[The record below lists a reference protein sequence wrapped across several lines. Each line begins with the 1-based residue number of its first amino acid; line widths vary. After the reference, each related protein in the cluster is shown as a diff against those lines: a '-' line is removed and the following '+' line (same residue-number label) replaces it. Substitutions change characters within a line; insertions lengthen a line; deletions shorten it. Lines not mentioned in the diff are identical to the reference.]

1 MTLLITIIPSLAL
14 LLYFVLSDKFKEPK
28 LTVLAVF
35 FLGYLICL
43 PAGTLNDFSYKLL
56 EDGTELSKRLGYSFL
71 GPAWAEELLKFSIL
85 YLIVLRRDEFNEPMD
100 GVVYGVAASLGF
112 ATYENYDYV
121 FRLAEQWDLV
131 PMDLAI
137 WRSYSAIPMHGLNG
151 CLMGFYFGKYA
162 FTGDKKFLLL
172 SLLIPFLMHG
182 LYNFLDY
189 PYSLIIVVILVI
201 YSLILHSDLKKLQKS
216 KKKESETKKVWQTIT
231 RKFTSTKSCF

>member
-100 GVVYGVAASLGF
+100 GIVYGVAASLGF

-182 LYNFLDY
+182 LYNFLDH
-189 PYSLIIVVILVI
+189 PFSLIIVVILVI

-216 KKKESETKKVWQTIT
+216 KKQEKETKKI
-231 RKFTSTKSCF
+231 

>member
-14 LLYFVLSDKFKEPK
+14 LFYFVLSDKFKEPK

-100 GVVYGVAASLGF
+100 GIVYGVAASLGF

-182 LYNFLDY
+182 SYNFLDY

-216 KKKESETKKVWQTIT
+216 KKQEKEIKKI
-231 RKFTSTKSCF
+231 

>member
-14 LLYFVLSDKFKEPK
+14 LFYFVLSDKFKEPK

-100 GVVYGVAASLGF
+100 GIVYGVAASLGF

-131 PMDLAI
+131 PMDVAI

-189 PYSLIIVVILVI
+189 PYSLLIVVILVI

-216 KKKESETKKVWQTIT
+216 KKQEKEIKKI
-231 RKFTSTKSCF
+231 

>member
-100 GVVYGVAASLGF
+100 GIVYGVAVSLGF

-201 YSLILHSDLKKLQKS
+201 YSLILHSDLKKLQKP
-216 KKKESETKKVWQTIT
+216 KKQEKEIKKI
-231 RKFTSTKSCF
+231 

>member
-56 EDGTELSKRLGYSFL
+56 EDGTDLSKRLGYSFL

-201 YSLILHSDLKKLQKS
+201 YSLILHSDLKKIQKS
-216 KKKESETKKVWQTIT
+216 KKQEKEIKKI
-231 RKFTSTKSCF
+231 

>member
-1 MTLLITIIPSLAL
+1 MTLLITIVPSLAL

-201 YSLILHSDLKKLQKS
+201 YSLILHSDLKKLQKP
-216 KKKESETKKVWQTIT
+216 KKQEKEIKKI
-231 RKFTSTKSCF
+231 

>member
-1 MTLLITIIPSLAL
+1 MTLLITIAPSLAL

-28 LTVLAVF
+28 LTVLAIF

-56 EDGTELSKRLGYSFL
+56 EDGGDLSKRLGYSFL

-85 YLIVLRRDEFNEPMD
+85 YLIVLRRNEFNEPMD

-121 FRLAEQWDLV
+121 FRLAETWEII

-162 FTGDKKFLLL
+162 FTADKKFLLL

-182 LYNFLDY
+182 LYNFLDH
-189 PYSLIIVVILVI
+189 PYSMIIIVILLI

-216 KKKESETKKVWQTIT
+216 KKQEKEIKKI
-231 RKFTSTKSCF
+231 

>member
-71 GPAWAEELLKFSIL
+71 GPAWAEEILKFLIL
-85 YLIVLRRDEFNEPMD
+85 YLIVLRRNEFNEPMD
-100 GVVYGVAASLGF
+100 GIVYGVAASLGF

-216 KKKESETKKVWQTIT
+216 KKQEIEIKKI
-231 RKFTSTKSCF
+231 

>member
-1 MTLLITIIPSLAL
+1 M
-14 LLYFVLSDKFKEPK
+14 
-28 LTVLAVF
+28 
-35 FLGYLICL
+35 
-43 PAGTLNDFSYKLL
+43 
-56 EDGTELSKRLGYSFL
+56 
-71 GPAWAEELLKFSIL
+71 
-85 YLIVLRRDEFNEPMD
+85 LRRDEFNEPMD

-201 YSLILHSDLKKLQKS
+201 YSLILHSDLKKLQKP
-216 KKKESETKKVWQTIT
+216 KKKEQEIKKI
-231 RKFTSTKSCF
+231 

>member
-14 LLYFVLSDKFKEPK
+14 LLYFALYDKFKEPK

-100 GVVYGVAASLGF
+100 GIVYGVAASLGF

-216 KKKESETKKVWQTIT
+216 KKQEKDIKKI
-231 RKFTSTKSCF
+231 

>member
-1 MTLLITIIPSLAL
+1 
-14 LLYFVLSDKFKEPK
+14 VLSDKFKEPK

-100 GVVYGVAASLGF
+100 GIVYGVAASLGF

-182 LYNFLDY
+182 LYNFLDH
-189 PYSLIIVVILVI
+189 PFSLIIVVILVI

-216 KKKESETKKVWQTIT
+216 KKQEKETKKI
-231 RKFTSTKSCF
+231 

>member
-100 GVVYGVAASLGF
+100 GIVYGVAASLGF

-201 YSLILHSDLKKLQKS
+201 YSLILHSDLKKLQKP
-216 KKKESETKKVWQTIT
+216 KKQEKEIKKI
-231 RKFTSTKSCF
+231 

>member
-1 MTLLITIIPSLAL
+1 MTLLITIVPSLAL

-189 PYSLIIVVILVI
+189 PNSLLIVVILLI

-216 KKKESETKKVWQTIT
+216 KKQEKEIKKI
-231 RKFTSTKSCF
+231 